1 MGFNDFEVFFPK
13 KKYVV
18 KRWKKMGPKEVNA
31 RIDAQLKVAMARVN
45 RYLYGHEGG
54 ENDIK

>member
-18 KRWKKMGPKEVNA
+18 KRWKKMGPKEVNE

-54 ENDIK
+54 ENDT